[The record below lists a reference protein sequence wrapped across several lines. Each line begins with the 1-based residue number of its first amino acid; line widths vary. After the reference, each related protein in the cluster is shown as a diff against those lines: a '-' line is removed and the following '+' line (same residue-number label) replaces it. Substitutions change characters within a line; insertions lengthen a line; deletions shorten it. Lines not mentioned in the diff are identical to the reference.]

1 MSLRLPVLL
10 LVLLVLLAA
19 CAAPGKDAPAD
30 TDKRHL
36 GLFVDAEE
44 EPEGRITQVRP
55 LYWKW
60 EGDRGEK
67 KVNVLGF
74 VYRYAE
80 DPTFRRVLIFPNMY
94 YTERKKPQEHASWWF
109 MFFPFL
115 YMGHD
120 DFLIFPLGGYSRGIL
135 GIDEIIMVSLFY
147 IRGKR
152 VKASPVDPVTFT
164 AHHVL
169 WPIFAW
175 GSDGRPGGRR
185 KFRVFPFYGKSRS
198 WTGSV
203 WSFIMW
209 PFWTRRVREEY
220 EYSWHLFPF
229 VGHQETPA
237 QESWTVLWPFYS
249 YRHDRFTGTKHRA
262 LWPFWRRTDGRVS
275 TPRRED
281 DYEGMFIRRYWPVYE
296 FRRVGFTT
304 TEYAVWPIIRRTY
317 LDEGPRFGKYTWVVP
332 FYRRV
337 HLVSRT
343 DGSEYKKHMVWP
355 AVRVEKYSNGKKEIA
370 VPLWL
375 PIDGPALRRFFEPV
389 RPFISI
395 YRKKTRPNG
404 DRETTAAF
412 GLYLRYETETTKQ
425 IRYLTGIVG
434 WDESPEGRYL
444 RLLWGI
450 RLRVG
455 D

>member
-1 MSLRLPVLL
+1 
-10 LVLLVLLAA
+10 
-19 CAAPGKDAPAD
+19 
-30 TDKRHL
+30 
-36 GLFVDAEE
+36 VDSEE
-44 EPEGRITQVRP
+44 GSKGRVTQVRP
-55 LYWKW
+55 LYWRYD
-60 EGDRGEK
+60 GDRGEK

-80 DPTFRRVLIFPNMY
+80 DPTFRRVMIFPNIY
-94 YTERKKPQEHASWWF
+94 FTERKKPQEHASWWF

-115 YMGHD
+115 FLGSD

-135 GIDEIIMVSLFY
+135 GIDELIMVSLLY

-152 VKASPVDPVTFT
+152 IRKSPVDPITFT

-185 KFRVFPFYGKSRS
+185 KFRVFPFYGRSRS

-203 WSFIMW
+203 WTFVMW
-209 PFWTRRVREEY
+209 PFFTKRQSDTES
-220 EYSWHLFPF
+220 SWHLFPI
-229 VGHQETPA
+229 VGKQETPVHK
-237 QESWTVLWPFYS
+237 SKTILWPFYS
-249 YRHDRFTGTKHRA
+249 HREDLLTGTTHTA
-262 LWPFWRRTDGRVS
+262 LWPFWRKTDGS
-275 TPRRED
+275 Q
-281 DYEGMFIRRYWPVYE
+281 GIFIRRYWPVYE

-304 TEYAVWPIIRRTY
+304 TEYAIWPLIRRNY
-317 LDEGPRFGKYTWVVP
+317 LDEGPRFGSYHWVVP

-343 DGSEYKKHMVWP
+343 DDSEYKKHMVWP
-355 AVRVEKYSNGKKEIA
+355 AVRVESHSSGRKEIA

-375 PIDGPALRRFFEPV
+375 PIDGPWLRRFFEPV
-389 RPFISI
+389 RPFVSI
-395 YRKKTRPNG
+395 YRKKTSPNG
-404 DRETTAAF
+404 DTDMTAAF
-412 GLYLRYETETTKQ
+412 GLYMRHQTETSKQ